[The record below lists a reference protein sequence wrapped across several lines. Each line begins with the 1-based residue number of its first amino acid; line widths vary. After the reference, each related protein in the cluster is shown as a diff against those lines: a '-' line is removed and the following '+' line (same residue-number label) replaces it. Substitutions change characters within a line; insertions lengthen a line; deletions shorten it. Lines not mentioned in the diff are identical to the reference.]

1 MSTGQTVLTIFAFI
15 LLMTMVLNFYR
26 LIGSSGE
33 SIAESQDRI
42 MATSIGSSLVE
53 FAQSLAYDNI
63 TVDSDSARGNPG
75 ALTKS
80 NELGP
85 DTKDTAGVIRS
96 FDDFDDFNGAEIE
109 QEAGGTNG
117 RFRVRFSVYY
127 VNSSSID
134 VPSSVPTFVKRMDM
148 KIWRVDNI
156 EPGVTVPDTVSM
168 FTTSGYFH
176 FN

>member
-1 MSTGQTVLTIFAFI
+1 MSTGQTILTIFAFV
-15 LLMTMVLNFYR
+15 LLMTMVVNFYR

-53 FAQSLAYDNI
+53 FAQGLAYDNI
-63 TVDSDSARGNPG
+63 TVDSDSARGNPSV
-75 ALTKS
+75 LTKLY
-80 NELGP
+80 ELGP
-85 DTKDTAGVIRS
+85 DVKDTAGVMRS

-109 QEAGGTNG
+109 QEAGGVNG
-117 RFRVRFSVYY
+117 RFRVRFSVHY
-127 VNSSSID
+127 VDPSGVD
-134 VPSSVPTFVKRMDM
+134 VPSSIPTFVKRMDM

-156 EPGVTVPDTVSM
+156 VPGVTVPDTISM

-176 FN
+176 YN